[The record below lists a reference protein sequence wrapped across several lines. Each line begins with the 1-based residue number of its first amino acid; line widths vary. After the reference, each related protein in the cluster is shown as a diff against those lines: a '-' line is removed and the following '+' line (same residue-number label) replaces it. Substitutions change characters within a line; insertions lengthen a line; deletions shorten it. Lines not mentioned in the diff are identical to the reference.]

1 MEDISVPDNSG
12 NKTVIIFDSSDKKSD
27 IIAAFKFAS
36 MSVGAVGEEAGDLS
50 YKPMSTTEL
59 KRKIIDAENRKKT
72 ISHISN
78 QSQKKSFWD
87 KLKF

>member
-1 MEDISVPDNSG
+1 
-12 NKTVIIFDSSDKKSD
+12 
-27 IIAAFKFAS
+27 